1 MTETQRTTEHEEVDD
16 DELPDDAP
24 EQDYHKES
32 SQRYLKQQWFT
43 NSLLILTMFFFRYLK
58 TREQEDVDYLANGRN
73 IGHEMKYKTET
84 MEIDK
89 RGDDDIDLFESLSTR
104 ARRRGNRQPHR
115 YRGMRVYIIQ
125 GVP

>member
-16 DELPDDAP
+16 DELSDDAP

-32 SQRYLKQQWFT
+32 SQRYLKQQLFK
-43 NSLLILTMFFFRYLK
+43 LFLTIFLFRYLK

-115 YRGMRVYIIQ
+115 YRGMKL
-125 GVP
+125 